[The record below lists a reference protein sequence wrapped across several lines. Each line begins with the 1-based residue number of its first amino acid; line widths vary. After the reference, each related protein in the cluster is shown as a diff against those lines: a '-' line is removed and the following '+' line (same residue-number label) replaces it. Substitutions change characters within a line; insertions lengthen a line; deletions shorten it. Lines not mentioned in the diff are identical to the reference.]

1 MTTLSKRG
9 TCGCGDDRVQ
19 VHLLPPLKD
28 QLTCG
33 FIPIRHI
40 REVFPANA
48 ENARS
53 PAPVADASRVV
64 HFYPKI

>member
-1 MTTLSKRG
+1 M
-9 TCGCGDDRVQ
+9 Q

-28 QLTCG
+28 QLTWG

-40 REVFPANA
+40 RDVFPANA